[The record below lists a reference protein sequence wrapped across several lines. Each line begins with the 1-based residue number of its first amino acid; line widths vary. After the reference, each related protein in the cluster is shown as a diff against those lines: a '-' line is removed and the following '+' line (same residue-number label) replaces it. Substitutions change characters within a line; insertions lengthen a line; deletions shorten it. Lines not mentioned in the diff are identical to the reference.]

1 MTWPRTPRSTWG
13 QLPFCVSCSSL
24 LPPLTELCLFT
35 LGLWNCQ
42 LPHLRGAGLPAE
54 DVRPRVAAEVALPR
68 QPPPRLLSRP
78 RRVCGEQLHA
88 ECTASVSLET
98 GAGHRALWSG
108 VGAGRLPTQDKEW
121 ATCPE
126 TQLSALT
133 NSGFKREN
141 YALCSFKEFNLLT

>member
-54 DVRPRVAAEVALPR
+54 DVIPRVAAGVALPW

-98 GAGHRALWSG
+98 GAGHGHYGLGLGQGGSQPRTRSG
-108 VGAGRLPTQDKEW
+108 PRVLKPSFQHLQTRVLSGRIMLYVLLKSS
-121 ATCPE
+121 TC
-126 TQLSALT
+126 
-133 NSGFKREN
+133 
-141 YALCSFKEFNLLT
+141 